1 MGLQINCNR
10 PVVIDTAAVAITT
23 DASKLY
29 GEKSMGKELEWKNM
43 AYVTKVDAFGKN
55 KKSEDRIYLKLED
68 GALIG
73 RSSSYTEF
81 CI

>member
-1 MGLQINCNR
+1 
-10 PVVIDTAAVAITT
+10 
-23 DASKLY
+23 
-29 GEKSMGKELEWKNM
+29 MGKELEWKNM